1 MDKSFY
7 KVLNIK
13 VSEHKSSFGGT
24 QRRKSYR
31 SNCRKQQAASRVS
44 RTPLPCPE
52 VNSPVSL
59 TPQEENK
66 VGAEGTTYK
75 MLTWDGIRAKG
86 TLDQGPGRRKI
97 LWWSAF
103 LKSHRLRCLPTSV
116 ISILVFQWVWIHGR
130 KKGGGCLGASQM
142 SGLSGNIIM

>member
-1 MDKSFY
+1 MAECAWSRGLIFDTKQSTSGVEGIWIRDMSFY

-44 RTPLPCPE
+44 RTPLACPE

-59 TPQEENK
+59 TPQEENR
-66 VGAEGTTYK
+66 VGAEGATCK
-75 MLTWDGIRAKG
+75 MLTWDGIRQKG
-86 TLDQGPGRRKI
+86 RSTKVLEEERYSDGQ
-97 LWWSAF
+97 LF
-103 LKSHRLRCLPTSV
+103 
-116 ISILVFQWVWIHGR
+116 
-130 KKGGGCLGASQM
+130 
-142 SGLSGNIIM
+142 